1 MQLEQPPP
9 DLAVPDVTPFDHLR
23 PTLWRA
29 SKVAHITLVSLG
41 SLMLLPAGLVM
52 LALVQFFL
60 IFGSGGMGGT
70 SGMPGGA
77 VFAMISAV
85 GSTCLGVLAWAALSL
100 LFFKRNDARWQR
112 VCWGFCAAFG
122 IVATPCIVG
131 WMVWM
136 SGEGLPS
143 DAAWV
148 YLIFLGML
156 ATAIASISCGCRFSL
171 AAARALGH
179 PPTEEDRAFYV

>member
-52 LALVQFFL
+52 LALANAFFM
-60 IFGSGGMGGT
+60 FGRGSIP
-70 SGMPGGA
+70 SEVWLPL
-77 VFAMISAV
+77 ISAV

-131 WMVWM
+131 WIVWM